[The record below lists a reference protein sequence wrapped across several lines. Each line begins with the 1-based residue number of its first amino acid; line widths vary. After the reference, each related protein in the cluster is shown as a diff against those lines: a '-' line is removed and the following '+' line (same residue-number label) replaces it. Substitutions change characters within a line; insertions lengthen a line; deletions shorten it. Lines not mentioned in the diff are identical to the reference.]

1 MSAAPSPSLLAFQG
15 DVSIHYLDGTVIE
28 GEFITQDIYNIFLTV
43 EGERLM
49 IPRAQIRYIK
59 AAHSQQITVDN
70 SQEKLATAVMEE
82 EDPTS
87 PGGTRAPAEDATFE
101 MPGLKVE
108 TEEEKE
114 DGTVILPAD
123 APSVFSVEQEEE
135 EDKTFILPPD
145 TGEFSSDE
153 SEDEDVTFVLP
164 PEGVAGY
171 EEEEEEDGT
180 VVLPASALEGY
191 EAEEAEEAEEDST
204 VVITQGELPQIT
216 VKLTCTAGPH
226 TGQIFAFTEERITV
240 GRSTDNMVVLSG
252 DKEISR
258 HHAIIYQDAGQ
269 YVIKDQDSLNGT
281 FVNNEPAAQ
290 PRPLKSGDE
299 ILVGISL
306 LKYQET

>member
-1 MSAAPSPSLLAFQG
+1 MSAAPSPSLLTFQG

-101 MPGLKVE
+101 MPSLKVE

-135 EDKTFILPPD
+135 EDKTFILPPN

-153 SEDEDVTFVLP
+153 NEDEDVTFVLP
-164 PEGVAGY
+164 PEGIATY
-171 EEEEEEDGT
+171 KEEEEEDGT

-191 EAEEAEEAEEDST
+191 EAEEDEEDST

-290 PRPLKSGDE
+290 PHPLKPGDE

-306 LKYQET
+306 LKYQEA